1 MSLLAKSFTV
11 LQKFQKIIP
20 FCNSSTERN
29 PSNIIYFEV
38 KLSTFIFYYSHV
50 IVYALL

>member
-1 MSLLAKSFTV
+1 MSLLAKSFIV

-20 FCNSSTERN
+20 FCNSSTELN

-38 KLSTFIFYYSHV
+38 KLSTFIFYFS
-50 IVYALL
+50 IIAMS